1 MHLAEWARRSG
12 LTRQEL
18 TGSIIG
24 AFYEV
29 YNGLGFGLL
38 ESVYAAALAL
48 ELSARGHLVEREV
61 FVDVYYKGQP
71 IARQRIDIIVDRA
84 VAVEIKATEVLPRFS
99 YRQLLSYLTVTRLE
113 IGLILHFG
121 PRARFYRMVSTNRR
135 SNRSGSSA

>member
-1 MHLAEWARRSG
+1 MGERSG

-61 FVDVYYKGQP
+61 LVDVYYKGQP

-84 VAVEIKATEVLPRFS
+84 VALEIKATEVLPRFS

-121 PRARFYRMVSTNRR
+121 PRARFYRMVSTNPR
-135 SNRSGSSA
+135 STRSGSSA

>member
-1 MHLAEWARRSG
+1 MGERSG

-61 FVDVYYKGQP
+61 WLTSTTRGN
-71 IARQRIDIIVDRA
+71 R
-84 VAVEIKATEVLPRFS
+84 LPANGS
-99 YRQLLSYLTVTRLE
+99 TLLSTER
-113 IGLILHFG
+113 
-121 PRARFYRMVSTNRR
+121 
-135 SNRSGSSA
+135 